1 MIFYQPNCFG
11 LDTYQQ
17 FGCKF
22 NCKPISEVE
31 DVEIVVDSKK
41 PSDNMDN
48 LHEVQQLKTKIL
60 EQQKQ
65 IAELTLEL
73 EKWRKPKV
81 PIL

>member
-1 MIFYQPNCFG
+1 M
-11 LDTYQQ
+11 
-17 FGCKF
+17 
-22 NCKPISEVE
+22 E

-65 IAELTLEL
+65 IAELTSEL
-73 EKWRKPKV
+73 EKLRKPSGNSSQV
-81 PIL
+81 